1 MPPAPEARL
10 LRGIGLVVA
19 ATLMFALA
27 DTMAKHLAMRHSV
40 PAIMA
45 CRYSLNFLLLVA
57 IFWPRHGAQMFRMQ
71 NPSLVILRG
80 FCLASGSLF
89 LGLALRVMPLGEAV
103 SMIYLTPFGVI
114 LAGWLILGERV
125 RPVTWLACATAFAGV
140 LLIARP
146 GAGLAPL
153 GVAFALLNI
162 LPSIAYHLLSRHLSA
177 TESMAALVTWTAL
190 AGVIFFGAMLPWS
203 LPGFAPGL
211 TDSLIILAMSLAAT
225 FGHMLFTRA
234 FAHAPASTLAPV
246 NYLHL
251 VWAGLFGLAA
261 FGHLP
266 DGPSLAGM
274 ALVALAGVSVAL
286 VNRRPFP
293 ASPPAGAAP

>member
-1 MPPAPEARL
+1 MPPLPAPRL

-19 ATLMFALA
+19 ATFLFALA

-40 PAIMA
+40 PAVMA
-45 CRYSLNFLLLVA
+45 CRYAINFLLLVA
-57 IFWPRHGAQMFRMQ
+57 IFWPRHGAAMFAMQ
-71 NPSLVILRG
+71 NPRLVILRG
-80 FCLASGSLF
+80 LCLSSGSLF
-89 LGLALRVMPLGEAV
+89 LGLALRHIPLGEAV
-103 SMIYLTPFGVI
+103 SIIYLTPFGVI

-153 GVAFALLNI
+153 GVALALMNV
-162 LPSIAYHLLSRHLSA
+162 LPSVAYHLLSRHLSA
-177 TESMAALVTWTAL
+177 TESIAALVTWTAL
-190 AGVIFFGAMLPWS
+190 AGTLFFGAMLPWS

-211 TDSLIILAMSLAAT
+211 TDSLVILAMSLAAT

-234 FAHAPASTLAPV
+234 FAHAPASALAPV
-246 NYLHL
+246 NYFHL

-266 DGPSLAGM
+266 DGLSLTGM
-274 ALVALAGVSVAL
+274 ALVALAGVGVAL
-286 VNRRPFP
+286 AARRP
-293 ASPPAGAAP
+293 AAAPVAP